1 MFLRVNQFRN
11 VHHWRIIVGL
21 TSEERDSS
29 EQLCLKALNW
39 LLAALVVNIE
49 VDLDFFSRSEASLLE
64 PDGRRG
70 RAFSN
75 TKKTADLH
83 LQVVCQVR
91 STMLRLGILIGK
103 NTIRVG
109 QESQNRRVSSQ
120 D

>member
-11 VHHWRIIVGL
+11 VHHWSIIIGL
-21 TSEERDSS
+21 TSVERDSS

-39 LLAALVVNIE
+39 LLAALVVNVE
-49 VDLDFFSRSEASLLE
+49 MDLDFFTRSEASLLE

-75 TKKTADLH
+75 TKQTADRH

-91 STMLRLGILIGK
+91 STMLRLGILISK
-103 NTIRVG
+103 NAV
-109 QESQNRRVSSQ
+109 
-120 D
+120 